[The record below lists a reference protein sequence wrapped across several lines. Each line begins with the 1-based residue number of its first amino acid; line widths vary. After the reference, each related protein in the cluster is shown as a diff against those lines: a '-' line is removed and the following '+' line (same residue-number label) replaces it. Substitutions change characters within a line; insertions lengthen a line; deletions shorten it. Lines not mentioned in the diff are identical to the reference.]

1 MSRLTNIWNEIT
13 DSLWLV
19 PAVSTALAIAL
30 AFALVHAQSWVPVGP
45 GVPEI
50 EWIFG
55 GGTDAAIGVLSAI
68 AGSIITVTGVVFSV
82 TIVALQ
88 LASSQFTPRVLRNFM
103 ADRPNQLV
111 LGVFIGTFAYS
122 LVVLRSIGESSSN
135 GDAFIPSIAI
145 TGAVVLALVSIGFLI
160 FFIHHVAASI
170 RVENIIDRVTRHTL
184 STIRDRQNALPA
196 VADHTAVT
204 MDASIPLTAQAS
216 GYIKHIGIDALLE
229 AADASGISIEVKGYI
244 GDFVLEGSALA
255 MLSVPVDA
263 EHEQAIRDA
272 FVLGADR
279 TPHQDYEFGIVEIAD
294 IAIKALSPGINDPTT
309 AMIAIDRL
317 GEIVLH
323 AGRCE
328 RASIHRTAQNNRVV
342 EPQRPFE
349 ATVARAFRQIGHFGR
364 GNPVIVDRLL
374 GVFSTLA
381 SLLPAERRSA
391 FAAEAAALHA
401 VVPLDDFPPAERHDI
416 SARFSRL
423 AAL

>member
-19 PAVSTALAIAL
+19 PAVSTALATGL

-45 GVPEI
+45 DVPEI

-122 LVVLRSIGESSSN
+122 LVVLRSIGESSSDD
-135 GDAFIPSIAI
+135 DAFIPSIAI
-145 TGAVVLALVSIGFLI
+145 TGAVVLAMVSIGFLI

-170 RVENIIDRVTRHTL
+170 RVENIIDRVTRNTL
-184 STIRDRQNALPA
+184 STIRDRQNSPPA
-196 VADHTAVT
+196 AAT
-204 MDASIPLTAQAS
+204 DAPVPMASSIPLNARSS
-216 GYIKHIGIDALLE
+216 GYIKHIGIDALVQ
-229 AADASGISIEVKGYI
+229 AADEANGSIEVTGYM
-244 GDFVLEGSALA
+244 GDFVFEGSPLA
-255 MLSVPVDA
+255 MVSTPLTA
-263 EHEQAIRDA
+263 EREQAILDA

-323 AGRCE
+323 AGQCE
-328 RASIHRTAQNNRVV
+328 RGSVHRTPKGNRVV
-342 EPQRPFE
+342 EPQRPFD
-349 ATVARAFRQIGHFGR
+349 ATVARAFRQIGHFGKD
-364 GNPVIVDRLL
+364 NPAIVDRLL
-374 GVFSTLA
+374 GGFLKLSQ
-381 SLLPAERRSA
+381 LLPAERRSA
-391 FAAEAAALHA
+391 FVAEAAALHA
-401 VVPLDDFPPAERHDI
+401 VVPIDEFPPVERQELE
-416 SARFSRL
+416 ARFRRL
-423 AAL
+423 GAL